1 MEKSNKRG
9 KIPQSDWPQIMARY
23 EAGETLASIAK
34 TYDCSPPAISYI
46 VSRSRARHTNTPATP
61 AATEPQ
67 LVKAHPHAP
76 AAQAGAVDA
85 STAPGTEAAALAP
98 SVQNGAEGPSQA
110 PLFAQDAA
118 PPFADREFA
127 GNSGNGAGLPSR
139 DTDRNFATRNGAD
152 ADPDHR
158 QSAFPGLPPAAIR
171 PAIGAAQPNPVPPSP
186 APPPDERRTLHLG
199 FGNGATHPSN
209 AAEPRPY
216 QGNGGGMP
224 TSDPPRNTAYSNP
237 PPAAPQ
243 QGIGEPHQPRP
254 ALPPQRPYDQPR
266 HEYGPREHEQ
276 RPASGDVSN
285 KAAGSYIDKELRA
298 RVDIDIA
305 AFLSAFDAALV
316 QDTQGSRSALRE
328 ATDRLLRAGA
338 RTRIE
343 LERLE
348 ARVPL
353 PSRDSTARAEPN
365 WPPR

>member
-76 AAQAGAVDA
+76 AAQAEAVDA
-85 STAPGTEAAALAP
+85 SAAPGTEAAALAP

-110 PLFAQDAA
+110 PLFAQDAV
-118 PPFADREFA
+118 PPRADTGNTA
-127 GNSGNGAGLPSR
+127 GVRNN
-139 DTDRNFATRNGAD
+139 DTDANFATRAGAD
-152 ADPDHR
+152 HNPDHR
-158 QSAFPGLPPAAIR
+158 QSGFPGLPPAAMR
-171 PAIGAAQPNPVPPSP
+171 PVPIGAAQPNPPQPSP
-186 APPPDERRTLHLG
+186 APDERRTLHLG
-199 FGNGATHPSN
+199 FGNGGDATPGN
-209 AAEPRPY
+209 GGDAAEPRAV
-216 QGNGGGMP
+216 QGNGGGMA
-224 TSDPPRNTAYSNP
+224 TSDPPRDTAYFNP
-237 PPAAPQ
+237 PPAMPR
-243 QGIGEPHQPRP
+243 QGAGESYQARP
-254 ALPPQRPYDQPR
+254 VAPPQRPYDQPR
-266 HEYGPREHEQ
+266 HDYGQAEHQQ
-276 RPASGDVSN
+276 RPANGDASN
-285 KAAGSYIDKELRA
+285 KAPGAYIDKELRA